1 MMNAQKSCS
10 CVCVRKLDQQDVFSP
25 FLNRATVALN
35 EEAAVRFQN
44 QLL

>member
-1 MMNAQKSCS
+1 MHRSHAR
-10 CVCVRKLDQQDVFSP
+10 VCVRKLDQQDVFSP